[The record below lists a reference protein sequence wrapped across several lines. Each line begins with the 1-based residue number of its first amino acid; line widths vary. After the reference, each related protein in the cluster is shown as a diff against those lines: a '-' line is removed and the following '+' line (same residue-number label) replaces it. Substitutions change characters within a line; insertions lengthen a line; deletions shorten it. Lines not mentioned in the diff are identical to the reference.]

1 MKATVFLVISSFL
14 LCVQCVVVE
23 KSEEERAIA
32 LIKQLIQDLEQDRSN
47 PPRVINV
54 TNYISTY
61 HCVECLRTLAT
72 WPYLLFFPL

>member
-1 MKATVFLVISSFL
+1 MSSIL
-14 LCVQCVVVE
+14 LCVQSVVVE

-54 TNYISTY
+54 TKALMIVLE
-61 HCVECLRTLAT
+61 H
-72 WPYLLFFPL
+72 

>member
-1 MKATVFLVISSFL
+1 MKATVFVVISTVL
-14 LCVQCVVVE
+14 LCVQSVFVQ

-54 TNYISTY
+54 TKTPIS
-61 HCVECLRTLAT
+61 V
-72 WPYLLFFPL
+72 